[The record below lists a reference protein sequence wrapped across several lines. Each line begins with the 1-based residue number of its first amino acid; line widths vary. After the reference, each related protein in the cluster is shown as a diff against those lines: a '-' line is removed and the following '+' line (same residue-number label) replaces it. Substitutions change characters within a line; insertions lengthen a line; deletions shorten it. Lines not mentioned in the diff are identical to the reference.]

1 MNLLAFD
8 SSTAN
13 FTLVLSKDGRLKEE
27 DHWLGNNL
35 SQEIIP
41 VIKSLLKNN
50 RSSLKDLDGIAVG
63 IGPGSFTGLRI
74 GLAVAKGFAFGLNKP
89 LIGISSLDVLANNA
103 VNYAQKICCLQDA
116 KRDKVYAAVY
126 QNSKGKL
133 KRKTPYLLTD
143 IKGLLKKITGEV
155 WFIGDA
161 VEIYR
166 KEIEK
171 KLGGRANFAT
181 GGQGFPQAGHLAKLA
196 QSRFLT
202 HKFDDPFK
210 LVPIYLYPKE
220 CQIRIKK

>member
-13 FTLVLSKDGRLKEE
+13 FTIALSRGSKLKEE
-27 DHWLGNNL
+27 NHLLGNNL
-35 SQEIIP
+35 SSRIIP
-41 VIKSLLKNN
+41 VVKSLLQGS
-50 RSSLKDLDGIAVG
+50 RFALKDMNGFAVG

-74 GLAVAKGFAFGLNKP
+74 GLAVAKGFAYGLNMP
-89 LIGISSLDVLANNA
+89 LIGISSLDVLAMNA

-126 QNSKGKL
+126 QNAKGKL
-133 KRKTPYLLTD
+133 KRATPYLLTD
-143 IKGLLKKITGEV
+143 IQGLLKKISGEV

-161 VEIYR
+161 VEMHR

-171 KLGGRANFAT
+171 RLSRKANFASS
-181 GGQGFPQAGHLAKLA
+181 GQGFPRAGNLAKLA
-196 QSRFLT
+196 QSRFLA
-202 HKFDDPFK
+202 HKFDDPLK
-210 LVPIYLYPKE
+210 LVPVYLYPKE